1 MKKIV
6 NLLLLFVMPLLF
18 VACDNEWDLD
28 WEVNKQGKVCHD
40 EIVLTGELYELNS
53 TWYLRTDMR
62 SVKGFFWG
70 DEDGWEIQIGE
81 YPQNISLADIEG
93 RENTFRGKLTL
104 QDTWSDGM
112 MVVMYYYTFDI
123 YDIK

>member
-1 MKKIV
+1 MKKIAK
-6 NLLLLFVMPLLF
+6 LLLLFVVPLLF

-28 WEVNKQGKVCHD
+28 WEVNEQGKVCHD

-70 DEDGWEIQIGE
+70 DEDGWEIQHLE
-81 YPQNISLADIEG
+81 
-93 RENTFRGKLTL
+93 ENSRCKIRGVTE
-104 QDTWSDGM
+104 
-112 MVVMYYYTFDI
+112 
-123 YDIK
+123 